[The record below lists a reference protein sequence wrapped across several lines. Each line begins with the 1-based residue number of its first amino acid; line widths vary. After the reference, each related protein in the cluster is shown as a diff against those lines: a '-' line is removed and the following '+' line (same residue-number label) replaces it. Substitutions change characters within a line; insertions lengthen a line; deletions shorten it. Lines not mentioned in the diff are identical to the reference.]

1 MKTILIVDDNKDILD
16 GLVLTLS
23 SCLKD
28 YTVLTAENGELA
40 LFIMKSRVVDLIM
53 TDLAMP
59 VMDGYRFIEE
69 VRRLF
74 PSLLIFVMTAD
85 CGPQV
90 AERLR
95 PFRISRCFE
104 KPFGFHEAVRTIS
117 DELEPRQGSAPV
129 L

>member
-1 MKTILIVDDNKDILD
+1 MKTILIVDDNKYILD
-16 GLVLTLS
+16 GLVLTIS

-40 LFIMKSRVVDLIM
+40 LSIVKSRVVDLIM

-74 PSLLIFVMTAD
+74 PSLPIFVMTAD

-90 AERLR
+90 VECLR

-104 KPFGFHEAVRTIS
+104 KPFGFHEAVRMIS
-117 DELEPRQGSAPV
+117 DELEHWQGGAAV